1 MVDLIVFISILS
13 RFYRPRERPRFL
25 ALTYPTAR
33 LTVYAT
39 VCMIAAETMVHEM
52 TSTLSVRRLVGGH
65 DHAQR
70 IRERDNRKG

>member
-1 MVDLIVFISILS
+1 
-13 RFYRPRERPRFL
+13 
-25 ALTYPTAR
+25 
-33 LTVYAT
+33 
-39 VCMIAAETMVHEM
+39 MIAAETMVHEM